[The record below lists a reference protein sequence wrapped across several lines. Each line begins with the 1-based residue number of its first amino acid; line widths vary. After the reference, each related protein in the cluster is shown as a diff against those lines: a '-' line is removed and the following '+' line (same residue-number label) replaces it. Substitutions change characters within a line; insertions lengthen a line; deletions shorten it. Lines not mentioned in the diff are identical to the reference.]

1 MLIYLADLCYF
12 HDWDNIQPLP
22 LNVGYIASYLKN
34 KHPEISIE
42 IFKDPKKLM
51 DRISNESP
59 DVLALSHY
67 EWNSNLNL
75 AILGYMKQ
83 KDANTIT
90 VMGGPNFNAVDFE
103 WINNFFQERHN
114 LDAYIY
120 GEGEWSFTR
129 FIELLQDNDKKI
141 SNIPFEELPGSVFYH
156 DKRSN
161 KIINNPKNFVE
172 RMNLTDHPSPY
183 LTGILDPFLTDPLL
197 SPIIETNR
205 GCPYACTFCNWGNAT
220 QEKINQFSLETVKE
234 EVKYIC
240 ENSMNLT
247 GFLYVADA
255 NFGILRRDLEIAKV
269 MRDCTDKYNFPQHVF
284 IYFAKNTNDM
294 IIEIANTLKTITS
307 MSMSKQTMNQEVL
320 VNIKR
325 RNIPITQ
332 YDILREKC
340 HEKGIETFTELI
352 YGLAGESY
360 QSFIDGV
367 RESDKNNV
375 MVTIYPHI
383 MLHGTEASTK
393 QYREK
398 YGIKTAYRIIPRY
411 ISSDN
416 ELLTLEYEELVVETN
431 DLSLEDFFRIRFFQF
446 LFYVFKSEI
455 FLELSHALSINK
467 LDTVT
472 LIELIMEDKENW
484 TPKTRN
490 LFNDFYQATRDELL
504 VNKKLEFTLEDI
516 KEARIRNKQ
525 LNPLFMSKI
534 VTDMELISDFKSY
547 LLESLNRFFV
557 NQITHTS
564 FNELK
569 QTVEFAFDKLVN
581 YENLDSG
588 KTLLY
593 NYDISS
599 WLDNPE
605 KLPLENFHVPKPI
618 EYIFKLDDFILS
630 ALEKVRNYTDGLTT
644 AVYRLRTNEM
654 GPTGDKI
661 FCYKRYGRQMQH
673 AAEGTLSNE
682 EIEYK
687 KMSRREATRRHVE
700 IAERAI

>member
-34 KHPEISIE
+34 KHPDVSIE

-75 AILGYMKQ
+75 AILKYMKQ

-90 VMGGPNFNAVDFE
+90 VMGGPNFNAVDFK
-103 WINNFFQERHN
+103 WISNFFQERHN

-129 FIELLQDNDKKI
+129 FIELLQDNDKKL
-141 SNIPFEELPGSVFYH
+141 SNIPFEELPGSIFYF
-156 DKRSN
+156 DKKLN
-161 KIINNPKNFVE
+161 KMINNPTNFVE

-183 LTGILDPFLTDPLL
+183 LTGILDPFLADPHLA
-197 SPIIETNR
+197 PIIETNR

-234 EVKYIC
+234 EVKYIS
-240 ENSMNLT
+240 ENSRNLT

-269 MRDCTDKYNFPQHVF
+269 IRNGTEKYNYPQHVF

-294 IIEIANTLKTITS
+294 IIDIADTLKTITS
-307 MSMSKQTMNQEVL
+307 MSMSKQTMNQDVL

-325 RNIPITQ
+325 KNIPIEQ
-332 YDILREKC
+332 YDVLREKC

-352 YGLAGESY
+352 YGLPGESY

-383 MLHGTEASTK
+383 MLHGTEGSTK
-393 QYREK
+393 QYRETH
-398 YGIKTAYRIIPRY
+398 GIKTAYRIIPRY
-411 ISSDN
+411 ISSDS
-416 ELLTLEYEELVVETN
+416 ELLTLEYEELVVESN
-431 DLSLEDFFRIRFFQF
+431 DLPLEDFFRIRFFQF

-455 FLELSHALSINK
+455 FLELSHSLSING

-472 LIELIMEDKENW
+472 LIELIMKDKENW
-484 TPKTRN
+484 TPKTRK
-490 LFNDFYQATRDELL
+490 LFNDFDQAARDELL
-504 VNKKLEFTLEDI
+504 VNKKLEFISEDI
-516 KEARIRNKQ
+516 KEARIHNKQ

-547 LLESLNRFFV
+547 LLESFNRFFA

-569 QTVEFAFDKLVN
+569 QTVRFAFDKLVS
-581 YENLDSG
+581 YENLNSG
-588 KTLLY
+588 KTVLY

-599 WLDNPE
+599 WLDSPE

-618 EYIFKLDDFILS
+618 EYIFKLDDYILS
-630 ALEKVRNYTDGLTT
+630 ALEKVRNYTDELTT

-661 FCYKRYGRQMQH
+661 FCYKRYGRKMLH
-673 AAEGTLSNE
+673 AAEDTLSNE
-682 EIEYK
+682 EIEQK
-687 KMSRREATRRHVE
+687 RMSKREARRRHVE
-700 IAERAI
+700 IAERTI